1 MEPNDGAIAKSYH
14 QANTMEDSVL
24 VDLRTYRVKPG
35 TAQAQMD
42 AYEKYG
48 LATQIKYCGEP
59 VAYLSAESGDLNTL
73 VHLWAFKDAGDRAE
87 RRAAMT
93 KEAAWQEYV
102 RKNAENGY
110 IVDQRTS
117 LMVPAKFAPIKR

>member
-1 MEPNDGAIAKSYH
+1 
-14 QANTMEDSVL
+14 MEDSVI
-24 VDLRTYRVKPG
+24 VDVRTYRVKPG
-35 TAQAQMD
+35 MAQAQMD
-42 AYEKYG
+42 VYEKYG

-59 VAYLSAESGDLNTL
+59 IAYLSAESGDLNTL
-73 VHLWAFKDAGDRAE
+73 VHLWAFQDAGDRAQ

-93 KEAAWQEYV
+93 KEPNWHEYV

>member
-1 MEPNDGAIAKSYH
+1 
-14 QANTMEDSVL
+14 MEDSVL

-42 AYEKYG
+42 VYEKYG

-59 VAYLSAESGDLNTL
+59 IAYLSAESGDLNTL
-73 VHLWAFKDAGDRAE
+73 VHLWAFQSAGDRAE
-87 RRAAMT
+87 KRAAMT
-93 KEAAWQEYV
+93 KEPAWQEYV
-102 RKNAENGY
+102 RQNAQNGY

>member
-1 MEPNDGAIAKSYH
+1 
-14 QANTMEDSVL
+14 MEDSVL

-35 TAQAQMD
+35 MAQAQMD

-59 VAYLSAESGDLNTL
+59 IAYLSAESGDLNTL
-73 VHLWAFKDAGDRAE
+73 VHLWAFNDAGDRAE

-93 KEAAWQEYV
+93 KEPAWHEYV